1 MLLLY
6 FDTISILQLGMYVV
20 PVGLFLIIVSRQFI
34 ALIEY
39 YFMALFIFTYF
50 SINSFRLI
58 FIFI

>member
-1 MLLLY
+1 
-6 FDTISILQLGMYVV
+6 MYVV